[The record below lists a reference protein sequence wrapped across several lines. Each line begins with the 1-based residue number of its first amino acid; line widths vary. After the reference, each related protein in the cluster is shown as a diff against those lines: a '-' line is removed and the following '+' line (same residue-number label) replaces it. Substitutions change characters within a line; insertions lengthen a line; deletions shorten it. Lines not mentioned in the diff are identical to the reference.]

1 MISLA
6 GLRPGVDIKIEEV
19 GLRPGEKLYEELLND
34 KEKTITTDNDKIMI
48 AKVRRYDYSN
58 VCDNIDYIVE
68 EAARGNVH
76 DMVKAMK
83 NFVPEYKSMM
93 SDFERIDKELEGER
107 KATVA
112 PPAPL

>member
-1 MISLA
+1 MDGAKTVVVEVNKNLHVARGVNNIINIS
-6 GLRPGVDIKIEEV
+6 D
-19 GLRPGEKLYEELLND
+19 
-34 KEKTITTDNDKIMI
+34 
-48 AKVRRYDYSN
+48 
-58 VCDNIDYIVE
+58 IDYIVE